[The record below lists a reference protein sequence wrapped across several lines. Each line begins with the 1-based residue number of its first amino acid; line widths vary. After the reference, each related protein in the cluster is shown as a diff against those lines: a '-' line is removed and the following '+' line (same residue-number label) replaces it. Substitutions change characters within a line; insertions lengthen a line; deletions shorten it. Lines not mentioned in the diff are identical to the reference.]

1 MALRTVPAPDIL
13 PATMPDLRE
22 SVLAEMKRRKW
33 STYRLVKELK
43 GKRDTGGDVPHMTVY
58 QFLRGEN
65 PINSDDLGLIFD
77 VLDLEVSPRTG
88 RAKRKAR
95 K

>member
-13 PATMPDLRE
+13 PATMPDLRDA
-22 SVLAEMKRRKW
+22 VRAEMKRREWK
-33 STYRLVKELK
+33 TYRLVKELK
-43 GKRDTGGDVPHMTVY
+43 GKRPNGGDVPHMTVY
-58 QFLRGEN
+58 QFIRGDG

-88 RAKRKAR
+88 KAKRKGH

>member
-1 MALRTVPAPDIL
+1 MALRTMPAPDIL
-13 PATMPDLRE
+13 PTTMPDLRDA
-22 SVLAEMKRRKW
+22 VRAEMKRREW
-33 STYRLVKELK
+33 TAYRLVKELK
-43 GKRDTGGDVPHMTVY
+43 GKRDKGGDVPHMTVY

-88 RAKRKAR
+88 KAKRKGQ